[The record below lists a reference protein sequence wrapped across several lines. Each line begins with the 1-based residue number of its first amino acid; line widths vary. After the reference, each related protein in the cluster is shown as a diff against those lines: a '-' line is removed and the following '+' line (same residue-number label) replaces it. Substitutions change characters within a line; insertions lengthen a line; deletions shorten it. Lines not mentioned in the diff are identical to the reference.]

1 MPTLRDLSQGGVQP
15 HKSTHVSG
23 GSDAFLST
31 DLLEAIIKRL
41 QESGGPTTLTM
52 GAVADGEYLK
62 RSSSSIIGGTPS
74 GLVPTGVICMW
85 SGTLATI
92 PSGWALCDG
101 NNGTPNLVAKFIRGV
116 NTSGT
121 NPGTTGGADAITPAG
136 TNSTPTFTGSALAGH
151 QHQVP
156 WHIPGGIACR
166 STASFGTGGSVAGVQ
181 APSSSN
187 SDTTSAGRQKTDS
200 ISAGT
205 PAGTVS
211 RPTFTGTQFDNRPA
225 YYELAYIMKL

>member
-1 MPTLRDLSQGGVQP
+1 MIPRG
-15 HKSTHVSG
+15 
-23 GSDAFLST
+23 
-31 DLLEAIIKRL
+31 AII
-41 QESGGPTTLTM
+41 
-52 GAVADGEYLK
+52 
-62 RSSSSIIGGTPS
+62 
-74 GLVPTGVICMW
+74 MW
-85 SGTLATI
+85 SGKLAEI
-92 PSGWALCDG
+92 PVGWALCDG
-101 NNGTPNLVAKFIRGV
+101 TLGTPNLLGKFVRGV
-116 NTSGT
+116 DSTT
-121 NPGTTGGADAITPAG
+121 RDPGTTGGADAITPAG